1 MTADSAE
8 HVKTLIRSILE
19 PRLHAHRPDIDLSD
33 ELDLRD
39 EGIIDSLGFLHL
51 IAELE
56 ARLGPIDLTELAAE
70 QLTNV
75 GALARHI
82 AHVTQSV

>member
-1 MTADSAE
+1 MSE
-8 HVKTLIRSILE
+8 VSVQQVKALIGSILS
-19 PRLHAHRPDIDLSD
+19 PRLQARRLSSDLSD
-33 ELDLRD
+33 DCDLRD
-39 EGIIDSLGFLHL
+39 EGIIDSLGFLQL

-75 GALARHI
+75 GALASHI
-82 AHVTQSV
+82 AHVT